1 MAKNRRKSYDDY
13 LDDAGSAEGIPCA
26 DCGCRHSYV
35 VRTEKIGATVRRT
48 RRCRHCGRTF
58 YTTEAA

>member
-1 MAKNRRKSYDDY
+1 MARNRRRVYEDMMGDE
-13 LDDAGSAEGIPCA
+13 AAEGIPCA

>member
-1 MAKNRRKSYDDY
+1 MARNRRRVYEDMIGEDV
-13 LDDAGSAEGIPCA
+13 AEGIPCA

>member
-1 MAKNRRKSYDDY
+1 MARNKRKVYENMIDDVA
-13 LDDAGSAEGIPCA
+13 DGIPCV

-35 VRTEKIGATVRRT
+35 VRTVKIGSTIRRT

-58 YTTEAA
+58 YTTEGA